1 MKDYDPKRRQFLR
14 LLVSLPMGS
23 VIGWNLDRY
32 KALVYARTLTPEES
46 LKKLILLLGPWPLTD
61 NKKAEGFARR
71 FLKSKHAVGS
81 YLPVSS
87 ELVQSLASRFPD
99 GTLAINEIDLR
110 SLPAKEKELL
120 MNLVGHLYSLVEVR
134 FDISNW
140 PPPGECQ
147 DDTTWYIR
155 APALRRI

>member
-1 MKDYDPKRRQFLR
+1 MKDYDPKRRYFLR
-14 LLVSLPMGS
+14 VLISLPMGS

-32 KALVYARTLTPEES
+32 ESLVYARTLTPEES
-46 LKKLILLLGPWPLTD
+46 LKKLVLLLAPWPATD
-61 NKKAEGFARR
+61 NKKAEDFAKR
-71 FLKSKHAVGS
+71 FLKSKHAVGP

-87 ELVQSLASRFPD
+87 KVVQSLASRFPD

-147 DDTTWYIR
+147 DDTTWYTR